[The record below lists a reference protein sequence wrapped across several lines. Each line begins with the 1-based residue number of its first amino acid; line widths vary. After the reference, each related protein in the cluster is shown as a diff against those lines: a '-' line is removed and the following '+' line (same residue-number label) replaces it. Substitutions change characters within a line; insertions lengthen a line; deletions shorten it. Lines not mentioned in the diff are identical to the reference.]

1 MIPTMIQTPIGDKTA
16 TDDGDYDDDDYDDY
30 DDDDEDEEVR
40 EPTDDIG
47 EEVSIFF
54 TDSNISSHTSLMGLA
69 KTGSLIISKYS

>member
-16 TDDGDYDDDDYDDY
+16 RTDDDYDE
-30 DDDDEDEEVR
+30 DDDEDEEVR
-40 EPTDDIG
+40 EP
-47 EEVSIFF
+47 VSIFF